1 MSPVVRRVLLW
12 VNGVCVIALLTAGL
26 VAVFVVDNEEPY
38 PEAWDPRVATLAQFV
53 ERERGHSFKHPV
65 HVDFLTPANYSER
78 TRTEEESLA
87 PEDVEDVEQGEGL
100 LRAFGLIAGD
110 VPLLETVN
118 ELTDTGTLA
127 YYDSR
132 EERVVVRGTAV
143 TPSLSLTLVHELT
156 HVLQDQ
162 TFNLD
167 RFDEDDES
175 VTDGQLGAFRALVE
189 GDADRIENEY
199 FDSLS
204 EQEQEA
210 VEGAAEDDAAAL
222 EEKDPSQ
229 AIAALF
235 AAPYILGD
243 AFVALLDA
251 VADARIDEAFVKP
264 PTTEEHILDP
274 FNYLDGDRARPVDAP
289 DVGGLEVVDGGDFG
303 AVAMLVVLAERVE
316 LRQAL
321 IAATGWG
328 GDAYAVFHRDGRTCA
343 RINVTGDTP
352 SDTEQL
358 DAAFGAWV
366 AAAPRGTATTIR
378 NRDLVQFES
387 CDPGSGAPAGSGSS
401 FDALARAN
409 ARRPLASRARDD
421 GLEPAAARCFAG
433 ALVTELPPDEI
444 NADRPSSR
452 SLRTATQIARRC
464 GAD

>member
-1 MSPVVRRVLLW
+1 VLLW
-12 VNGVCVIALLTAGL
+12 VNGVSAIALLAAGL
-26 VAVFVVDNEEPY
+26 VAVFVVDNEEQY
-38 PEAWDPRVATLAQFV
+38 PDAWDPRVATLAQFV

-65 HVDFLTPANYSER
+65 YVDFLTAAEYTER
-78 TRTEEESLA
+78 TRTDEDSLA
-87 PEDVEDVEQGEGL
+87 PEEVEEVDQGEAL

-110 VPLLETVN
+110 VRLLDTVN

-127 YYDSR
+127 YYDSQ
-132 EERVVVRGTAV
+132 EERVVVRGTEV

-162 TFNLD
+162 TFDLD
-167 RFDEDDES
+167 RFAEDDES
-175 VTDGQLGAFRALVE
+175 VTDGQLAAFRALVE

-204 EQEQEA
+204 EQEQEG

-222 EEKDPSQ
+222 EGEEPSQ

-251 VADARIDEAFVKP
+251 VANAKIDEAFVNP

-303 AVAMLVVLAERVE
+303 AVAVLVVLAERLEV
-316 LRQAL
+316 RRAL
-321 IAATGWG
+321 TAATGWG
-328 GDAYAVFHRDGRTCA
+328 GDAYAVFRRDGRTCA

-352 SDTEQL
+352 SDTEEL
-358 DAAFGAWV
+358 AAAFGAWV
-366 AAAPRGTATTIR
+366 AAAPRGTAATSR
-378 NRDLVQFES
+378 NGDLVQFES
-387 CDPGSGAPAGSGSS
+387 CDPGSGATAGSGSS
-401 FDALARAN
+401 LDALGLAN
-409 ARRPLASRARDD
+409 ARSQIAIQALDD

-433 ALVTELPPDEI
+433 ALVTELSPDEI
-444 NADRPSSR
+444 NAERPSTR